1 MNKLVRITTVPISLD
16 KLLTGQLKYMSGH
29 DFDVF
34 MISSWGE
41 RVLSLEKRENS
52 KFIKVNMSRAIS
64 PLNDV
69 ISLFKLIVILFKLK
83 PQIVHTH
90 TPKAGLLG
98 MLAAWLVRVPVRL
111 HTVAGLPL
119 METTGFK
126 KRILEYVEWLTY
138 RCAVNVYPNSTNL
151 KSFIIKNRFCKPEK
165 LKVIG
170 NGSSNGIDVNYFKMS
185 AEIQKEAE
193 KLKSEFGFSEGNFVF
208 VFVGRIVKDKGIEE
222 LTQAFSELNKI
233 YPHLRL
239 LLVGPMEPEL
249 DPLSDACLSLISNS
263 DNIISA
269 GFQNDVRPY
278 LAISHAL
285 AFPSYREGFPNV
297 PMQAGCFNLPSIVTD
312 INGCNEI
319 IHNEV
324 NGLIVPVKDA
334 ETLKNAMGL
343 IITDQALYLRLKD
356 NARRLIVENYDQKRI
371 WELILSEYQHHLKIK
386 NIVS

>member
-1 MNKLVRITTVPISLD
+1 VPLSLD
-16 KLLTGQLKYMSGH
+16 KLLTGQPKYMKEH
-29 DFDVF
+29 DFDVY
-34 MISSWGE
+34 MISSWDN
-41 RVLSLEKRENS
+41 RVTLLEKRENS
-52 KFIKVNMSRAIS
+52 KFITVNMKRAIS
-64 PLNDV
+64 PLRDI
-69 ISLFKLIVILFKLK
+69 ISLFKLIIVLNKLK

-98 MLAAWLVRVPVRL
+98 MLAAWLVKVPVRL

-126 KRILEYVEWLTY
+126 RKILEHVEWLTY
-138 RCAVNVYPNSTNL
+138 RCAVKVYPNSRNL
-151 KSFIIKNRFCKPEK
+151 QNFIIENRFCGAEK

-170 NGSSNGIDVNYFKMS
+170 NGSSNGIDVNYFKTS
-185 AEIQKEAE
+185 DGIQQEAE
-193 KLKSEFGFSEGNFVF
+193 ALKSKFKITKENFVF
-208 VFVGRIVKDKGIEE
+208 VFVGRMVKDKGIEE

-239 LLVGPMEPEL
+239 LLVGQMEPEL
-249 DPLSDACLSLISNS
+249 DPLSDACLSLINSN

-269 GFQNDVRPY
+269 GFQHDVRPY

-319 IHNEV
+319 IDDRV
-324 NGLIVPVKDA
+324 NGLIIPVKNTEA
-334 ETLKNAMGL
+334 LRNAMEL
-343 IITDQALYLRLKD
+343 IVADEALYLRLKN

-371 WELILSEYQHHLKIK
+371 WELILAEYQNHLKTK

>member
-1 MNKLVRITTVPISLD
+1 MPLSLD
-16 KLLTGQLKYMSGH
+16 KLLAGQPKYMKEHG
-29 DFDVF
+29 FDVY
-34 MISSWGE
+34 MISSWDE
-41 RVLSLEKRENS
+41 RVPLLEKRENS
-52 KFIKVNMSRAIS
+52 KFITVNMNRAIS
-64 PLNDV
+64 PLRD
-69 ISLFKLIVILFKLK
+69 IRSLFKLIIVLKKLK

-98 MLAAWLVRVPVRL
+98 MLAAWLVKVPVRL

-119 METTGFK
+119 METKGL
-126 KRILEYVEWLTY
+126 KRKILERVEWLTY
-138 RCAVNVYPNSTNL
+138 RCALKVYPNSKNL
-151 KSFIIKNRFCKPEK
+151 QRFIVENKFCRPEK

-170 NGSSNGIDVNYFKMS
+170 NGSSNGIDVNYFKIS
-185 AEIQKEAE
+185 DEIQLEAE
-193 KLKSEFGFSEGNFVF
+193 KLKSEFGISESNFVF
-208 VFVGRIVKDKGIEE
+208 VFVGRMVKDKGIEE

-249 DPLSDACLSLISNS
+249 DPLSDACLSLINENA
-263 DNIISA
+263 NIISA

-278 LAISHAL
+278 LAISHTL

-319 IHNEV
+319 IQDKI
-324 NGLIVPVKDA
+324 NGLVIPVKDTEA
-334 ETLKNAMGL
+334 LKNAMDL
-343 IITDQALYLRLKD
+343 IIADEALYLRLKD
-356 NARRLIVENYDQKRI
+356 NARRLIVENYDQKRM
-371 WELILSEYQHHLKIK
+371 WELILAEYQYHLKTK

>member
-16 KLLTGQLKYMSGH
+16 KLLTGQLRYMTEH
-29 DFDVF
+29 DFDVY
-34 MISSWGE
+34 MISSWDDK
-41 RVLSLEKRENS
+41 VPLLEKRERS
-52 KFIKVNMSRAIS
+52 KFITVNMNRAIS
-64 PLNDV
+64 PLKDI
-69 ISLFKLIVILFKLK
+69 ISLFKMIAILRKLK

-126 KRILEYVEWLTY
+126 RKILERVEWLTY
-138 RCAVNVYPNSTNL
+138 QCAVKVYPNSKNL
-151 KSFIIKNRFCKPEK
+151 QDFIIKSRFCKPEK

-170 NGSSNGIDVNYFKMS
+170 NGSSNGIDVNYFSIS
-185 AEIQKEAE
+185 AEIEEKAK
-193 KLKSEFGFSEGNFVF
+193 KLKSEFGITEENFVF
-208 VFVGRIVKDKGIEE
+208 VFVGRIVKDKGIGE
-222 LTQAFSELNKI
+222 LVQAFSELNKT

-249 DPLSDACLSLISNS
+249 DPLTDVSISLINNNN
-263 DNIISA
+263 NIISA

-285 AFPSYREGFPNV
+285 VFPSYREGFPNV

-319 IHNEV
+319 VQEKV
-324 NGLIVPVKDA
+324 NGLIVPVKDT
-334 ETLKNAMGL
+334 ESLKNAMDL
-343 IITDQALYLRLKD
+343 IITDQALYSRLRD
-356 NARRLIVENYDQKRI
+356 NSRRLIVENYGQKRM
-371 WELILSEYQHHLKIK
+371 WELILSEYQYHLKIK

>member
-1 MNKLVRITTVPISLD
+1 MTTVPLSLD
-16 KLLTGQLKYMSGH
+16 KLLAGQPKYMKEH
-29 DFDVF
+29 DFDVY
-34 MISSWGE
+34 MISSWDE
-41 RVLSLEKRENS
+41 RVPLLEKRENS
-52 KFIKVNMSRAIS
+52 KFITVNMNRAIS
-64 PLNDV
+64 PLRDI
-69 ISLFKLIVILFKLK
+69 ISLFKLIIVLHKLK

-98 MLAAWLVRVPVRL
+98 MLAAWLVKVPVRL

-119 METTGFK
+119 METKGFK
-126 KRILEYVEWLTY
+126 RKILERVEWLTY
-138 RCAVNVYPNSTNL
+138 RCALKVYPNSKNL
-151 KSFIIKNRFCKPEK
+151 QNFIVESKFCRPEK

-170 NGSSNGIDVNYFKMS
+170 NGSSNGIDVNYFKINS
-185 AEIQKEAE
+185 EIQEEAE
-193 KLKSEFGFSEGNFVF
+193 KLKSKFAIKEENFVF
-208 VFVGRIVKDKGIEE
+208 VFVGRMVKDKGIEE
-222 LTQAFSELNKI
+222 LTHAFSQLNKI

-249 DPLSDACLSLISNS
+249 DPLSDACLSLINGNV
-263 DNIISA
+263 NIISA

-319 IHNEV
+319 IQDKV
-324 NGLIVPVKDA
+324 NGLIIPVKNTEA
-334 ETLKNAMGL
+334 LKNAMDL
-343 IITDQALYLRLKD
+343 IIADEALYLRLKE
-356 NARRLIVENYDQKRI
+356 NARRLIVENYDQKRM
-371 WELILSEYQHHLKIK
+371 WELILAEYQYHLKTK

>member
-16 KLLTGQLKYMSGH
+16 KLLSGQLKYMSEH

-34 MISSWGE
+34 MVSSWDDK
-41 RVLSLEKRENS
+41 VPLIAKRENS
-52 KFIKVNMSRAIS
+52 TFITVNMNRAIS
-64 PLNDV
+64 PLKDI
-69 ISLFKLIVILFKLK
+69 ISLFRMIAVLRKLR

-98 MLAAWLVRVPVRL
+98 MLAAWLVSVPVRV

-126 KRILEYVEWLTY
+126 RKILEYVEWLTY
-138 RCAVNVYPNSTNL
+138 RCAVKVYPNSKNL
-151 KSFIIKNRFCKPEK
+151 QSFIVENRFCKPGK

-170 NGSSNGIDVNYFKMS
+170 NGSSNGIDVNYFK
-185 AEIQKEAE
+185 ANDEIQQKAE
-193 KLKSEFGFSEGNFVF
+193 KLKRQFGITEENFVF
-208 VFVGRIVKDKGIEE
+208 VFVGRMVKDKGIEE
-222 LTQAFSELNKI
+222 LTQAFSELNKL

-249 DPLSDACLSLISNS
+249 DPLSDACLSLISNN
-263 DNIISA
+263 DNIIPA

-278 LAISHAL
+278 LAVSNVL

-319 IHNEV
+319 IHDKV

-334 ETLKNAMGL
+334 EALKNAMEL
-343 IITDQALYLRLKD
+343 IITDQTLYLRLKD
-356 NARRLIVENYDQKRI
+356 HARRLIVENYDQKKM
-371 WELILSEYQHHLKIK
+371 WELILSEYQYHLKIK

>member
-1 MNKLVRITTVPISLD
+1 MTTVPLSLD
-16 KLLTGQLKYMSGH
+16 KLLAGQPKYMKEH
-29 DFDVF
+29 DFDVY
-34 MISSWGE
+34 MISSWDE
-41 RVLSLEKRENS
+41 RVPLLEKRENS
-52 KFIKVNMSRAIS
+52 KFITVNMNRAIS
-64 PLNDV
+64 PLRD
-69 ISLFKLIVILFKLK
+69 IASLFKLIIVLKKLK

-98 MLAAWLVRVPVRL
+98 MLAAWLVKVPVRL

-119 METTGFK
+119 METKGFK
-126 KRILEYVEWLTY
+126 RKILERVEWLTY
-138 RCAVNVYPNSTNL
+138 RCALKVYPNSKNL
-151 KSFIIKNRFCKPEK
+151 QNFIVESKFCRPEK

-170 NGSSNGIDVNYFKMS
+170 NGSSNGIDVNYFKIS
-185 AEIQKEAE
+185 DQIQQEAE
-193 KLKSEFGFSEGNFVF
+193 MLKSKFRITEENFVF
-208 VFVGRIVKDKGIEE
+208 VFVGRMVKDKGIEE

-239 LLVGPMEPEL
+239 LLVGSMEPEL
-249 DPLSDACLSLISNS
+249 DPLSEACLSLISDN

-319 IHNEV
+319 IQDKV
-324 NGLIVPVKDA
+324 NGLIIPVKDTEA
-334 ETLKNAMGL
+334 LKNAMDL
-343 IITDQALYLRLKD
+343 IIADEALYLRLKD
-356 NARRLIVENYDQKRI
+356 NARRLIVENYDQKRM
-371 WELILSEYQHHLKIK
+371 WELILAEYQYHLKTK

>member
-1 MNKLVRITTVPISLD
+1 MTTVPLSLD
-16 KLLTGQLKYMSGH
+16 KLLAGQPKYMKEHG
-29 DFDVF
+29 FDVY
-34 MISSWGE
+34 MISSWDE
-41 RVLSLEKRENS
+41 RVPLLEKRENS
-52 KFIKVNMSRAIS
+52 KFITVNMNRAIS
-64 PLNDV
+64 PLRD
-69 ISLFKLIVILFKLK
+69 IRSLFKLIIVLKKLK

-98 MLAAWLVRVPVRL
+98 MLAAWLVKVPVRL

-119 METTGFK
+119 METKGL
-126 KRILEYVEWLTY
+126 KRKILERVEWLTY
-138 RCAVNVYPNSTNL
+138 RCALKVYPNSKNL
-151 KSFIIKNRFCKPEK
+151 QRFIVENKFCRPEK

-170 NGSSNGIDVNYFKMS
+170 NGSSNGIDVNYFKIS
-185 AEIQKEAE
+185 DEIQLEAE
-193 KLKSEFGFSEGNFVF
+193 KLKSEFGISESNFVF
-208 VFVGRIVKDKGIEE
+208 VFVGRMVKDKGIEE

-249 DPLSDACLSLISNS
+249 DPLSDACLSLINENA
-263 DNIISA
+263 NIISA

-278 LAISHAL
+278 LAISHTL

-319 IHNEV
+319 IQDKI
-324 NGLIVPVKDA
+324 NGLVIPVKDTEA
-334 ETLKNAMGL
+334 LKNAMDL
-343 IITDQALYLRLKD
+343 IIADEALYLRLKD
-356 NARRLIVENYDQKRI
+356 NARRLIVENYDQKRM
-371 WELILSEYQHHLKIK
+371 WELILAEYQYHLKTK